1 MAGAAKK
8 YRHSGHCRFNIPRGG
23 SQGWALI
30 ARDEASSSH
39 PRLLFMG
46 LALHG
51 VSAPEQE
58 IHLLARLLAVR
69 RRSGAALYPNVIEP
83 PAQLLAG
90 LEERHPFSSTGTAI
104 DPSTNPLRGIGAA
117 GELYPA
123 REPLTAA
130 SKVGALP
137 QTPPGAEPLDLNT
150 YARFR

>member
-8 YRHSGHCRFNIPRGG
+8 YRQLGHCRFSMPGGG

-69 RRSGAALYPNVIEP
+69 RRSGAVLYPNVIEP

-90 LEERHPFSSTGTAI
+90 LEERHRLLVHRYCNRPMH
-104 DPSTNPLRGIGAA
+104 
-117 GELYPA
+117 EPA
-123 REPLTAA
+123 SRDWCC
-130 SKVGALP
+130 G
-137 QTPPGAEPLDLNT
+137 
-150 YARFR
+150 

>member
-8 YRHSGHCRFNIPRGG
+8 YRQLGHCRFSMPGGG

-58 IHLLARLLAVR
+58 IHLLARPLAVR

-90 LEERHPFSSTGTAI
+90 LEERHPLLVHRVLQSTQARTRFAGLV
-104 DPSTNPLRGIGAA
+104 LRVSYTRHA
-117 GELYPA
+117 
-123 REPLTAA
+123 
-130 SKVGALP
+130 
-137 QTPPGAEPLDLNT
+137 NH
-150 YARFR
+150 